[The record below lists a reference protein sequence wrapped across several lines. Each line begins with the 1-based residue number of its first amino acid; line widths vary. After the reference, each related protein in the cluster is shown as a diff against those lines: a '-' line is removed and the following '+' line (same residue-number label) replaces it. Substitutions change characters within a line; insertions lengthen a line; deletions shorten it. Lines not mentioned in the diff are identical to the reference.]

1 MHRENS
7 TLVELNP
14 SKQRAIGKMKA
25 TITQR
30 FQLAGGVADIDCDCR
45 FIFFCKKVPPHGN
58 FEWKVKY
65 VKLFYEK
72 DKVIPVDGRPIPK
85 FDPVEL
91 SRYPEG
97 YRFWVPPRVPWD
109 TRYLIA
115 CPH

>member
-1 MHRENS
+1 
-7 TLVELNP
+7 
-14 SKQRAIGKMKA
+14 MKA